1 MEILS
6 ALFRSALFK
15 SVLVKPVLDFAL
27 PARCP
32 ICGVTVEADN
42 RFCLS
47 CWNSL
52 DFLTEPWCAAC
63 GKPFAFAQ
71 GNEARCLSCL
81 QQPPDH
87 DGVRAV
93 VAYDE
98 NSSLLPIRLKY
109 GGRLGFAELIAG
121 QLGRFMSE
129 LGPESLIIPVPLH
142 RWRLWSRGFN
152 QSVLI
157 GRALSKQSGIA
168 MDTALLKRK
177 NATPPLRSMSAKQ
190 RHNIVKNAF
199 TLNGDAKIKIDGK
212 TIILVDDVYTSGST
226 ANACARILKTA
237 GAGRVLVFCWARVL
251 TDYSQS

>member
-1 MEILS
+1 MEILP
-6 ALFRSALFK
+6 ALF
-15 SVLVKPVLDFAL
+15 KPVLDFAL

-42 RFCLS
+42 RFCLP
-47 CWNSL
+47 CWEGL
-52 DFLTEPWCAAC
+52 DFLTEPWCASC

-71 GNEARCLSCL
+71 GNGAQCLPCL
-81 QQPPDH
+81 QKPPDH

-93 VAYDE
+93 VAYDD
-98 NSSLLPIRLKY
+98 NSSLLPMRLKY

-121 QLGRFMSE
+121 QLARF
-129 LGPESLIIPVPLH
+129 LGEVAAESLIIPVPLH

-168 MDTALLKRK
+168 METGLLARK

-199 TLNGDAKIKIDGK
+199 MLIGDAGARIQGK
-212 TIILVDDVYTSGST
+212 TVILVDDVYTTGST
-226 ANACARILKTA
+226 ANACARILKAA
-237 GAGRVLVFCWARVL
+237 GADRVLVFCWARVL
-251 TDYSQS
+251 TDYNQS